1 MECPFCAERVKDEA
15 LACKHCSRDLRV
27 VRPVVLEVEDIVQ
40 ELDALRRELDHVTAK
55 LYRKRYPARY
65 FAIHSVAY
73 ILIPAALLVIA
84 HIILTIVF
92 PALPAVYLRLAS
104 VLIPLPFG
112 LAINAIQKV
121 QLRGSVVVGLLIAI
135 LSVLCML
142 IVTGIND
149 RVPILLQTWF
159 DWREVFEY
167 VLSIALAFVTG
178 NIIGILIFQVLP
190 SQMAIGGKPN
200 PFAYRIA
207 RMLGQH
213 VGEEQL
219 RRRARIIQDLMRTAG
234 PIAGILATAIGSI
247 YAGLKGFMGT

>member
-27 VRPVVLEVEDIVQ
+27 VRPIVLEVEDIVQ
-40 ELDALRRELDHVTAK
+40 ELDSLRRELDHVTAR
-55 LYRKRYPARY
+55 LYRRRHPWRY
-65 FAIHSVAY
+65 FAIHSIAY
-73 ILIPAALLVIA
+73 ILIPAALLVVA

-92 PALPAVYLRLAS
+92 PSLPALYLRLAS
-104 VLIPLPFG
+104 VIIPLPFG

-121 QLRGSVVVGLLIAI
+121 GLKGSIIVGLMTGM

-142 IVTGIND
+142 TVTGIND
-149 RVPILLQTWF
+149 HVPILPQTWF

-167 VLSIALAFVTG
+167 ALSIALAFVTG
-178 NIIGILIFQVLP
+178 DIIGVLIFQVLP
-190 SQMAIGGKPN
+190 SQMAQGGKPN
-200 PFAYRIA
+200 PAAYRIA

-234 PIAGILATAIGSI
+234 PIAGILATALGSI
-247 YAGLKGFMGT
+247 YAGLKGILGT

>member
-27 VRPVVLEVEDIVQ
+27 VRPVVLEVEEIVV
-40 ELDALRRELDHVTAK
+40 ELDKLRRELDYVTAK
-55 LYRKRYPARY
+55 LYRRQHPLRY
-65 FAIHSVAY
+65 FAVHSIAY
-73 ILIPAALLVIA
+73 ILIPSALLVAA
-84 HIILTIVF
+84 HIVLTIVF
-92 PALPAVYLRLAS
+92 PNLSALYLRLAS

-121 QLRGSVVVGLLIAI
+121 GLRGSIVVGLLTGM

-142 IVTGIND
+142 TVTGFND
-149 RVPILLQTWF
+149 HVPILPQSWF
-159 DWREVFEY
+159 DWREVIEY

-178 NIIGILIFQVLP
+178 DIIGILIFQVLP

-200 PFAYRIA
+200 PMAYRIA

-247 YAGLKGFMGT
+247 YAGLKGILGT

>member
-27 VRPVVLEVEDIVQ
+27 VRPVVLEVEEIVQ

-55 LYRKRYPARY
+55 LYRKRHPLRY
-65 FAIHSVAY
+65 FAIHSIAY
-73 ILIPAALLVIA
+73 ILIPAALLVVA
-84 HIILTIVF
+84 HIVLTIIF
-92 PALPAVYLRLAS
+92 PSLPAVYLRLAS
-104 VLIPLPFG
+104 VIIPLPFG

-121 QLRGSVVVGLLIAI
+121 GLKGSIVVGLLTAM

-149 RVPILLQTWF
+149 RVPILPQTWF
-159 DWREVFEY
+159 DWREVIEY
-167 VLSIALAFVTG
+167 TLSIALAFVTG
-178 NIIGILIFQVLP
+178 DIIGVLIFQVLP
-190 SQMAIGGKPN
+190 SQMAQGGKPN
-200 PFAYRIA
+200 PAAYRIA

-234 PIAGILATAIGSI
+234 PIAGIVATAVGSI
-247 YAGLKGFMGT
+247 YAGLKGILGT

>member
-27 VRPVVLEVEDIVQ
+27 VRPVVLEVEEIVAD
-40 ELDALRRELDHVTAK
+40 LDKLRRELDHVTAK
-55 LYRKRYPARY
+55 LYRKQYPIRY
-65 FAIHSVAY
+65 FSIHSIAY
-73 ILIPAALLVIA
+73 ILIPATLLVVA
-84 HIILTIVF
+84 HAVLTIGF
-92 PALPAVYLRLAS
+92 PNLSALYLRLAS

-121 QLRGSVVVGLLIAI
+121 GLRGAIIVGLLTAM

-142 IVTGIND
+142 TVTGIND
-149 RVPILLQTWF
+149 RVPILPETWI
-159 DWREVFEY
+159 DWREVIEY

-178 NIIGILIFQVLP
+178 DIIGILIFQVLP
-190 SQMAIGGKPN
+190 SQMAQGGKPN
-200 PFAYRIA
+200 PAAYRIA

-234 PIAGILATAIGSI
+234 PIAGILATAVGSI
-247 YAGLKGFMGT
+247 YAGLKGILGT

>member
-1 MECPFCAERVKDEA
+1 MECPFCAERIKDEA

-40 ELDALRRELDHVTAK
+40 ELDVLRRELDHVTAK
-55 LYRKRYPARY
+55 LFRKRYPARY
-65 FAIHSVAY
+65 FAIHSIAY
-73 ILIPAALLVIA
+73 ILIPAALLVAA
-84 HIILTIVF
+84 HIVLTIIF
-92 PALPAVYLRLAS
+92 PNLSALYLRLAS

-121 QLRGSVVVGLLIAI
+121 QLRGAVVVGLLTAA

-149 RVPILLQTWF
+149 HVPILPQGWF
-159 DWREVFEY
+159 DWREVIEY
-167 VLSIALAFVTG
+167 TLSIALAFVTG

-190 SQMAIGGKPN
+190 SQMAQGGKPN
-200 PFAYRIA
+200 PTAYRIA

-234 PIAGILATAIGSI
+234 PIIGILGTAVGSI
-247 YAGLKGFMGT
+247 YAGLKGILGT